1 MANAFKVLSR
11 AAATTSSST
20 LYTTPS
26 ATQALVTSFVIT
38 NTASVDA
45 QYTITLNG
53 VAVASGATVAGN
65 DSLIIEFKQILDATQ
80 VLAASATA
88 TTVNFSVTGLEIS

>member
-53 VAVASGATVAGN
+53 VA
-65 DSLIIEFKQILDATQ
+65 
-80 VLAASATA
+80 ATA